1 MFLFVT
7 KLETFSYGMGLT
19 RVEVKKKKEKVKML
33 PGNTMKNEEFSSDYI
48 LELKSG

>member
-7 KLETFSYGMGLT
+7 TLETFSYGMGLT
-19 RVEVKKKKEKVKML
+19 RVEVKKKDKVKML